1 MHIKERLSI
10 SSGFTLIELII
21 VFTVISILSTI
32 GIASFV
38 DYSRSQSLQSAAS
51 DLASTLNSAKS
62 RATSQVKPS
71 QCLGALNG
79 YQVDILSDRTYSLSA
94 YCPEARLIQTIT
106 LPDNGNI
113 KFDLGLG
120 QTTTTSVFFPIIKGG
135 IQGAG
140 DMALTA
146 YGQTKTVTIDNVGNI
161 K

>member
-1 MHIKERLSI
+1 MHVKERLSL

-21 VFTVISILSTI
+21 VFTAIAILSTI

-38 DYSRSQSLQSAAS
+38 DYSRFQSLQSATEN
-51 DLASTLNSAKS
+51 LVSTLNLAKASAS
-62 RATSQVKPS
+62 SQIKPS
-71 QCLGALNG
+71 QCSGALSG
-79 YQVDILSDRTYSLSA
+79 YQVDILLNITYSLSVI
-94 YCPEARLIQTIT
+94 CPETHLIQTT
-106 LPDNGNI
+106 MLPDNGNI
-113 KFDLGLG
+113 KFNLDLG

-140 DMALTA
+140 DIVLTA